1 MAFQVEV
8 APRALADIE
17 AAFLYIRRDSPERAS
32 RWLLGIIDAINSL
45 EEMPA
50 RCPVAPESEDLGEE
64 VRVLHFGKR
73 QHVYRVFFS
82 IRFEGKDKGVVRV
95 FHVRHGARRKPAG
108 AELGQFIAEGDTG
121 LPA

>member
-95 FHVRHGARRKPAG
+95 FHVRHGARRRPAA
-108 AELGQFIAEGDTG
+108 AELEQAMGETG
-121 LPA
+121 S

>member
-1 MAFQVEV
+1 MAFHVEI
-8 APRALADIE
+8 APRALADLE
-17 AAFLYIRRDSPERAS
+17 AAFQFICADSPERAA

-50 RCPVAPESEDLGEE
+50 RCPLAPESEDLGEE

-82 IRFEGKDKGVVRV
+82 VRSTGRNRGVVRV
-95 FHVRHGARRKPAG
+95 FHVRHGAQRPPAPT
-108 AELGQFIAEGDTG
+108 ELGQSMG
-121 LPA
+121 